1 MPSLLDSRIDSISRI
16 TLNRTPDTDS
26 RLTRGRFYSKL

>member
-16 TLNRTPDTDS
+16 TLNRTPYEPV
-26 RLTRGRFYSKL
+26 RLTR